1 VNGTG
6 TVSGNVTATPG
17 GATISGA
24 TVALGSRTTT
34 TDGSGNYSFTGLP
47 AGTYPTISAS
57 YPGRTTATV
66 SNIVVTAGGTTTQN
80 FSLSLASQNAC
91 LTDTTQADFNA
102 GVTNSTDLAT
112 SPGDVVLTRSVVTDA
127 SVTDGSTS
135 GNGFTNTTWIGQ
147 TFTPAVSGQLKTL
160 DVELF
165 CSSCSGTT
173 SSIVVNVNN
182 TSGGL
187 PTGGA
192 ITTAT
197 IPAFSSNSGVFYSV
211 TFSSPPTL
219 TAGTV
224 YAFTVHASSSIS
236 AGTYAVVRTST
247 NLYAGGESVLST
259 NSGSTWG
266 TFTGQSKDLEF
277 HTYMDTG
284 YSSGDYTSGVKDSN
298 PAGGPTATTWLTL
311 SWTNSLPAGTA
322 VKFQAAASNN
332 SAGPFSFVG
341 PDGTALTFFTT
352 SGASLSQFNGKR
364 YLKYKAYLSTTNS
377 ANTPTVND
385 VTVCYQ
391 DLQDLVFNA
400 NGTVPAGTY
409 NSLTV
414 NAPAIVDLTGNASF
428 SGFVLVNSGGRL
440 NLGTSIVSGGGT
452 FTLTS
457 GGILGIGSSTG
468 ITSSGA
474 TGNVQGTGARSFNTG
489 ASYVYTGVAN
499 QAAGN
504 GLPATVANLTVA
516 NTGGGGNNTVSGNAG
531 QTVTGLLW
539 VQSGT
544 YTSAST
550 YHNVQ
555 IDPGG
560 TLSLAA
566 DVTVSGNWT
575 NNGTFNSNTF
585 KVTFDGNTNQSI
597 AGTSPTAFANLTVAN
612 TGVGNNTV
620 TLSQNVSDTS
630 LNVTSGKFDQGASS
644 NLTSGAITI
653 SSGATLQNTGTGD
666 LTLSGNLANSG
677 TITFNA
683 NGAACGGNDDI
694 LIRSSVN
701 GAQRTWSGT
710 GAFQMTDVDVKDQSG
725 TAVITVLSGTNGGN
739 NGANW
744 VFVSTCASN
753 TYTWAPTIG
762 TDWTNPANWTPTR
775 TTPNASD
782 VLIFGSGTPSPIVT
796 NVAGAVAGTNETI
809 AELHISGSSPT
820 FSTGGGANTLNINAG
835 TGVNGFDLSSFG
847 LTLSGSNPLTIKLG
861 SATVGNVAGT
871 IVVTGGAHRLIS
883 NDAAAITFQS
893 GSFFTT
899 STGFTGNPF
908 GDGSVGN
915 GAAGSVL
922 FASGSTYSH
931 NAGGS
936 PFGATGNPSVV
947 TFQTGSAARFFTA
960 TGFDGN
966 GRTYANLEI
975 GKADP
980 GGIAV
985 AASNSGSGNFQFD
998 NLTLNSTA
1006 TTQSSLSYV
1015 GSGSSIIT
1023 IQGNITSIGNG
1034 NGGTAPD
1041 VNLTGGSG
1049 GIQVK
1054 VPGPGG
1060 TVTFSNSG
1068 GAPAHGIIFGSD
1080 GTVDTLTTVN
1090 LGRIVQMGATPTNTI
1105 TINGSIVPNSG
1116 AVGYIIGNEKRTFA
1130 GPGPASFTFDV
1141 GTIFGYS
1148 PVDTQNTTGSG
1159 NLTIAA
1165 KDAPVPIVDATK
1177 SLKRYWTLN
1186 GSGITTSLTF
1196 HYLDPADIP
1205 GTSNEA
1211 NYQIIR
1217 IESGTA
1223 VSFPNDGCA
1232 TACVNTASN
1241 TATLVG
1247 VSHFSDWTL
1256 GEPAAP
1262 TAVKLSKF
1270 AATSYDDG
1278 VSVDW
1283 ESGFEAENLGYELY
1297 RERAGVRT
1305 RITPSMVAGSALKV
1319 GPRSQLQ
1326 AGYAYSWFDA
1336 QGTADAV
1343 YYLESIDLRGDRTLT
1358 GPISPSRGIGESG
1371 NANRARTRLLGQ
1383 PVSSDDLADADRFEQ
1398 SSPATITADSYSSL
1412 KLEAAAPPSALSASQ
1427 TTLASSPAIK
1437 ISVSRTG
1444 WYRVT
1449 PAELIAAGLD
1459 ANSDPRRLQLFV
1471 GGEEIPIVVNA
1482 NGNRFELGDSVEFYG
1497 QALDTLS
1504 TNTQVYWLINGTTG
1518 GKRITRPKTAKPSN
1532 QDWTNFLGGSFG
1544 MTVERADKLIYFSS
1558 LLNGEAT
1565 NIFGPVIT
1573 SSPATQ
1579 NLTVNNLDTTSTQAQ
1594 LSVTLQGATEV
1605 DHQVQVELNGSPV
1618 GVVTFTGRAHPTQN
1632 FSVSRTL
1639 LHEGTNEVKLS
1650 ATGGDTDVSLIDAV
1664 SVTYAH
1670 SYRADNNAL
1679 RFSVPAGRTIV
1690 VNGFS
1695 SSAIR
1700 LIDVTNPST
1709 PSEVAPQIGPM
1720 NGGYAFKLQTS
1731 STGGTRTFTA
1741 FTDDLASHPTAL
1753 TANQPSN
1760 LTTMP
1765 AVDMLVVTHKNFRS
1779 AVDPLA
1785 AQRRSEGLTVSVID
1799 IEDVYDEF
1807 SFGVHTPNALHDFL
1821 AWTNSHWAHAPRYLL
1836 LVGDSSWDPK
1846 DSLGQ
1851 GFADFVPT
1859 KLIDTVYLET
1869 ASDDWLTDFDGDG
1882 VADVATGRLPARTA
1896 ADATL
1901 MVNKILAYEQERQ
1914 TGSPLRSALL
1924 VADSGFES
1932 ESSATAALFPS
1943 NIPVTTINR
1952 ADVGSDDLTRTQIVN
1967 NLNTGPLVANYFGHG
1982 SVTVWTGAGL
1992 LDSDLATSLTN
2003 QNRPTL
2009 FVLMTCLNGYS
2020 HDAYIDSLGESL
2032 LKAPQGGAMAVW
2044 ASSGFTE
2051 SGPQFVM
2058 SSQFYQQLFSSTSVR
2073 LGDGFKPAKL
2083 AISDPDVKRTWLLLG
2098 DPSMRLR

>member
-1 VNGTG
+1 
-6 TVSGNVTATPG
+6 
-17 GATISGA
+17 
-24 TVALGSRTTT
+24 
-34 TDGSGNYSFTGLP
+34 
-47 AGTYPTISAS
+47 
-57 YPGRTTATV
+57 
-66 SNIVVTAGGTTTQN
+66 
-80 FSLSLASQNAC
+80 
-91 LTDTTQADFNA
+91 
-102 GVTNSTDLAT
+102 
-112 SPGDVVLTRSVVTDA
+112 
-127 SVTDGSTS
+127 
-135 GNGFTNTTWIGQ
+135 
-147 TFTPAVSGQLKTL
+147 
-160 DVELF
+160 
-165 CSSCSGTT
+165 
-173 SSIVVNVNN
+173 
-182 TSGGL
+182 
-187 PTGGA
+187 
-192 ITTAT
+192 
-197 IPAFSSNSGVFYSV
+197 
-211 TFSSPPTL
+211 
-219 TAGTV
+219 
-224 YAFTVHASSSIS
+224 
-236 AGTYAVVRTST
+236 
-247 NLYAGGESVLST
+247 
-259 NSGSTWG
+259 
-266 TFTGQSKDLEF
+266 
-277 HTYMDTG
+277 
-284 YSSGDYTSGVKDSN
+284 
-298 PAGGPTATTWLTL
+298 
-311 SWTNSLPAGTA
+311 
-322 VKFQAAASNN
+322 
-332 SAGPFSFVG
+332 
-341 PDGTALTFFTT
+341 
-352 SGASLSQFNGKR
+352 
-364 YLKYKAYLSTTNS
+364 
-377 ANTPTVND
+377 
-385 VTVCYQ
+385 
-391 DLQDLVFNA
+391 
-400 NGTVPAGTY
+400 
-409 NSLTV
+409 
-414 NAPAIVDLTGNASF
+414 
-428 SGFVLVNSGGRL
+428 
-440 NLGTSIVSGGGT
+440 
-452 FTLTS
+452 
-457 GGILGIGSSTG
+457 
-468 ITSSGA
+468 
-474 TGNVQGTGARSFNTG
+474 
-489 ASYVYTGVAN
+489 
-499 QAAGN
+499 
-504 GLPATVANLTVA
+504 
-516 NTGGGGNNTVSGNAG
+516 
-531 QTVTGLLW
+531 
-539 VQSGT
+539 
-544 YTSAST
+544 
-550 YHNVQ
+550 
-555 IDPGG
+555 
-560 TLSLAA
+560 
-566 DVTVSGNWT
+566 
-575 NNGTFNSNTF
+575 
-585 KVTFDGNTNQSI
+585 
-597 AGTSPTAFANLTVAN
+597 
-612 TGVGNNTV
+612 
-620 TLSQNVSDTS
+620 
-630 LNVTSGKFDQGASS
+630 
-644 NLTSGAITI
+644 
-653 SSGATLQNTGTGD
+653 
-666 LTLSGNLANSG
+666 
-677 TITFNA
+677 
-683 NGAACGGNDDI
+683 
-694 LIRSSVN
+694 
-701 GAQRTWSGT
+701 
-710 GAFQMTDVDVKDQSG
+710 
-725 TAVITVLSGTNGGN
+725 
-739 NGANW
+739 
-744 VFVSTCASN
+744 
-753 TYTWAPTIG
+753 
-762 TDWTNPANWTPTR
+762 
-775 TTPNASD
+775 
-782 VLIFGSGTPSPIVT
+782 
-796 NVAGAVAGTNETI
+796 
-809 AELHISGSSPT
+809 
-820 FSTGGGANTLNINAG
+820 
-835 TGVNGFDLSSFG
+835 
-847 LTLSGSNPLTIKLG
+847 
-861 SATVGNVAGT
+861 
-871 IVVTGGAHRLIS
+871 
-883 NDAAAITFQS
+883 
-893 GSFFTT
+893 
-899 STGFTGNPF
+899 
-908 GDGSVGN
+908 
-915 GAAGSVL
+915 
-922 FASGSTYSH
+922 
-931 NAGGS
+931 
-936 PFGATGNPSVV
+936 
-947 TFQTGSAARFFTA
+947 
-960 TGFDGN
+960 
-966 GRTYANLEI
+966 
-975 GKADP
+975 
-980 GGIAV
+980 
-985 AASNSGSGNFQFD
+985 
-998 NLTLNSTA
+998 
-1006 TTQSSLSYV
+1006 
-1015 GSGSSIIT
+1015 
-1023 IQGNITSIGNG
+1023 
-1034 NGGTAPD
+1034 
-1041 VNLTGGSG
+1041 
-1049 GIQVK
+1049 
-1054 VPGPGG
+1054 
-1060 TVTFSNSG
+1060 
-1068 GAPAHGIIFGSD
+1068 
-1080 GTVDTLTTVN
+1080 
-1090 LGRIVQMGATPTNTI
+1090 
-1105 TINGSIVPNSG
+1105 
-1116 AVGYIIGNEKRTFA
+1116 
-1130 GPGPASFTFDV
+1130 
-1141 GTIFGYS
+1141 
-1148 PVDTQNTTGSG
+1148 
-1159 NLTIAA
+1159 
-1165 KDAPVPIVDATK
+1165 
-1177 SLKRYWTLN
+1177 
-1186 GSGITTSLTF
+1186 
-1196 HYLDPADIP
+1196 
-1205 GTSNEA
+1205 
-1211 NYQIIR
+1211 
-1217 IESGTA
+1217 
-1223 VSFPNDGCA
+1223 
-1232 TACVNTASN
+1232 
-1241 TATLVG
+1241 
-1247 VSHFSDWTL
+1247 
-1256 GEPAAP
+1256 
-1262 TAVKLSKF
+1262 
-1270 AATSYDDG
+1270 
-1278 VSVDW
+1278 
-1283 ESGFEAENLGYELY
+1283 
-1297 RERAGVRT
+1297 
-1305 RITPSMVAGSALKV
+1305 
-1319 GPRSQLQ
+1319 
-1326 AGYAYSWFDA
+1326 
-1336 QGTADAV
+1336 
-1343 YYLESIDLRGDRTLT
+1343 
-1358 GPISPSRGIGESG
+1358 
-1371 NANRARTRLLGQ
+1371 LGQ